1 MDLTKIFNILLGIL
15 FFMFCGSSHVLADDV
30 LTLDQ
35 SIKIALD
42 KSLSILSAE
51 EEIKAKEFEER
62 SAKAD
67 FYPKLSTSYS
77 YMRLDDDTVNAAKYT
92 TYPWNPTTGTHYQR
106 VTSTYNRNNYE
117 LNLTL
122 AQPLF
127 TGWKLTTAHELASLG
142 VDTARI
148 QIDIV
153 VQDLVLNVKEAYFG
167 ILKAEKL
174 ENVAKQALEQLK
186 EHLRLSQAFYDEGI
200 IPKNDLLETEVK
212 MAQARQD
219 LIKATNGVEIAKSR
233 FNNLLRREI
242 NQEVKIKDIL
252 DYHPEKFTL
261 SGCFERAQENR
272 LEINAASLGVASA
285 EKQVKLSKSSYY
297 PTVTLIGNYQMQSFD
312 VFLQSEEG
320 QDVDKGTIML
330 LGEWTFW
337 EWGKKRHDVAAVRAK
352 VAKAKNLLNEIKDNI
367 NLEVKNSYL
376 YLRDT
381 EKYIH
386 VARTA
391 IVQAEENFRMNEE
404 RYKQQVATSTNLL
417 DAQTLL
423 TQARADYFNALS
435 EYNIAKARIERA
447 MGAGREVT
455 E

>member
-1 MDLTKIFNILLGIL
+1 MILKKKYALLGIL
-15 FFMFCGSSHVLADDV
+15 FFIFCGNSRVFADDI

-42 KSLSILSAE
+42 RSLSILSAK
-51 EEIKAKEFEER
+51 EEIKARESKER

-77 YMRLDDDTVNAAKYT
+77 YTRLDDDTVNAAKHT
-92 TYPWNPTTGTHYQR
+92 AYPWDPISETHYQW
-106 VTSTYNRNNYE
+106 VTPTYNRNTYE

-122 AQPLF
+122 TQPLF
-127 TGWKLTTAHELASLG
+127 TGWKITTAHELASLG

-148 QIDIV
+148 QKDIV
-153 VQDLVLNVKEAYFG
+153 IQNLILSVKEAYFG
-167 ILKAEKL
+167 ILKAQKL
-174 ENVAKQALEQLK
+174 ENVARQALEQLK

-219 LIKATNGVEIAKSR
+219 LIKATNVVEIAKSR

-242 NQEVKIKDIL
+242 NQEVLIKDIL
-252 DYHPEKFTL
+252 DYHPEKFSL
-261 SGCFERAQENR
+261 NGCFKRARENR
-272 LEINAASLGVASA
+272 LEINAASLVVAAA
-285 EKQVKLSKSSYY
+285 EKQVKLSKSDYY
-297 PTVTLIGNYQMQSFD
+297 PTVSLLGNYQRQSFD

-320 QDVDKGTIML
+320 KDVDKGTIML
-330 LGEWTFW
+330 MGEWTFW
-337 EWGKKRHDVAAVRAK
+337 EWGKKRYDVSAARAQ
-352 VAKAKNLLNEIKDNI
+352 VAKAKNILNEIKDNI
-367 NLEVKNSYL
+367 RLEVKNSYL
-376 YLRDT
+376 YLRDV

-386 VARTA
+386 VTRTA

-423 TQARADYFNALS
+423 TQAKSSYFNSLS
-435 EYNIAKARIERA
+435 EYNIAKARLERT
-447 MGAGREVT
+447 MGVGTGEKR
-455 E
+455 